1 MQPTVI
7 CTAATTGMIYLNGRF
22 AGEASRERPLFAPVS
37 PCGALYLEYRPLSG
51 NDDSLA
57 RRLVLS
63 DGKPL
68 PESLAG
74 AEGMSCVAW
83 PGGALEV
90 ELFSPRHT
98 VECFELEG
106 MFGSIARGERT
117 TLSLN
122 GFELELPDGAM
133 PPRLLRTEGAA
144 ALLGDMDG
152 GGRYLAALTA
162 DLTEPLGTV
171 TADTIEPAGGGI
183 FNAIVSAGDRVGHGR
198 LEQWLVDAGGL
209 SLASSEIVWSHGA
222 PRWPETAEDT
232 VIAAVEAALE
242 GLDAEA
248 DEYLSP
254 ALAAARPLDAVR
266 EACELC
272 APMKYGL
279 PDARP
284 CVALL
289 KAVNTRLVAVRPLYY
304 LAAPSGGRQGPWRI
318 ESLSLL

>member
-1 MQPTVI
+1 MQPTLI
-7 CTAATTGMIYLNGRF
+7 CTARAAGMIYLNGRF
-22 AGEASRERPLFAPVS
+22 AGEASRERPLFVPVS

-51 NDDSLA
+51 NDAGFA

-68 PESLAG
+68 PESLAV
-74 AEGMSCVAW
+74 AEGVSCVAW
-83 PGGALEV
+83 PGGALEA
-90 ELFSPRHT
+90 ELFSPRRAT
-98 VECFELEG
+98 ECFELEG
-106 MFGSIARGERT
+106 AFGSITRGERT

-122 GFELELPDGAM
+122 GVELELPDGAGI
-133 PPRLLRTEGAA
+133 PRLLRTEGAA
-144 ALLGDMDG
+144 ALLGDVDG

-162 DLTEPLGTV
+162 DLSEALGTV
-171 TADTIEPAGGGI
+171 TADAIEPAGDGI
-183 FNAIVSAGDRVGHGR
+183 FNAIVDTGDRVGHGR
-198 LEQWLVDAGGL
+198 LEQWLVGAGGL
-209 SLASSEIVWSHGA
+209 TLAGSEGVWSHGA

-232 VIAAVEAALE
+232 VIAAIEAALE

-254 ALAAARPLDAVR
+254 AFAAARPLDAVR

-289 KAVNTRLVAVRPLYY
+289 KAVNARLVAARPLYY